1 MLLQQL
7 WVRHNKNLTGFSSQ
21 ATGQLSVSRSRNCIE
36 KTAWVDMLAKDPDTV
51 SNTSICLQISDVRF
65 TGLQESDQRAFI
77 KEIVGLLATEN
88 VAFDIEGYR
97 NAPPGFRIWG
107 GGTVES
113 SDIELLC
120 AWLDWAYSNV
130 KNGYYD

>member
-1 MLLQQL
+1 MQ
-7 WVRHNKNLTGFSSQ
+7 WV
-21 ATGQLSVSRSRNCIE
+21 A
-36 KTAWVDMLAKDPDTV
+36 KTTWVDMLAKDPITV

-65 TGLQESDQRAFI
+65 ANLQESDQRAFI
-77 KEIVGLLATEN
+77 KRIVGLLASEN

-113 SDIELLC
+113 TDIELLC
-120 AWLDWAYSNV
+120 DWLDWAYSNV
-130 KNGYYD
+130 KNDYYN